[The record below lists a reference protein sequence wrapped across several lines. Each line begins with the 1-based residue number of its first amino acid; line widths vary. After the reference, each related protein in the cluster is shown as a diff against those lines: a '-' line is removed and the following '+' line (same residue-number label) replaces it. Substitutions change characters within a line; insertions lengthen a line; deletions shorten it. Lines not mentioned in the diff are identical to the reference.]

1 MGYQAL
7 YRSYRPRTFSEVIDQ
22 KAVVQTLTNAIKTD
36 KIGHAYLFC
45 GPRGTGK
52 TTMAKIFATALN
64 CEHGPTSEPCLECET
79 CKSIIKGNN
88 PDVIE
93 LDAASNNGADDI
105 RALRDSV
112 KFLPNSCRKKVYII
126 DEVHMLSQAAFNALL
141 KTLEEPP
148 QYVVFVLATTEPYKI
163 PNTILSRCQR
173 FDFKAITDEGIR
185 TRLDYVCGVE
195 NINIESEALDLI
207 VQNAE
212 GGMRDALSVLDQ
224 VISFSSD
231 SNITYQDAL
240 EVCGNTNSES
250 LLHILSSCNKLESN
264 QAIDLLNTLIR
275 EGKEVPKISLDLVSI
290 IRDILLY
297 KNGIK
302 TLNKPFFK
310 NNDNLKVIDSFNNI
324 YLYKVLDILTEAI
337 NQMKLSSQ
345 KKPYLE
351 VALIKMSDSIINQES
366 VLLNRIIE
374 LENKIK
380 DLSKSNKEIEE
391 FSNLNN
397 RYNKPKTPEVVI
409 DDATNEET
417 IVSSEPIT
425 LENNKVDVNTSQYVT
440 IDEVN
445 DILNNPDLDTKRA
458 LISIQDN
465 LKLTVT
471 NFAVSIFSNG
481 QIAASTTTKFIVVL
495 GDIGFCD
502 RVMKALNYN
511 LILKEINKELP
522 LINSFIA
529 IPQNI
534 YSKIVT
540 DFRNKFKSGITKPIL
555 DFIEI
560 PVLKPVFNEI
570 QTKIDPT
577 VEKLKDVFGE
587 YLEIEED

>member
-1 MGYQAL
+1 
-7 YRSYRPRTFSEVIDQ
+7 
-22 KAVVQTLTNAIKTD
+22 
-36 KIGHAYLFC
+36 
-45 GPRGTGK
+45 
-52 TTMAKIFATALN
+52 
-64 CEHGPTSEPCLECET
+64 
-79 CKSIIKGNN
+79 
-88 PDVIE
+88 
-93 LDAASNNGADDI
+93 
-105 RALRDSV
+105 
-112 KFLPNSCRKKVYII
+112 
-126 DEVHMLSQAAFNALL
+126 
-141 KTLEEPP
+141 
-148 QYVVFVLATTEPYKI
+148 
-163 PNTILSRCQR
+163 
-173 FDFKAITDEGIR
+173 
-185 TRLDYVCGVE
+185 
-195 NINIESEALDLI
+195 
-207 VQNAE
+207 
-212 GGMRDALSVLDQ
+212 
-224 VISFSSD
+224 
-231 SNITYQDAL
+231 
-240 EVCGNTNSES
+240 
-250 LLHILSSCNKLESN
+250 
-264 QAIDLLNTLIR
+264 
-275 EGKEVPKISLDLVSI
+275 
-290 IRDILLY
+290 
-297 KNGIK
+297 
-302 TLNKPFFK
+302 
-310 NNDNLKVIDSFNNI
+310 
-324 YLYKVLDILTEAI
+324 
-337 NQMKLSSQ
+337 MKLSSQ

-380 DLSKSNKEIEE
+380 DLSKSSKETQE
-391 FSNLNN
+391 FSNLND
-397 RYNKPKTPEVVI
+397 RYNKPKTPEVVVDTTI
-409 DDATNEET
+409 DEET

-425 LENNKVDVNTSQYVT
+425 LENNKVDDNTSQYVT